1 MVNAYIEDSY
11 KLVFP
16 ILCNGYLNI
25 DYDTPISLSG
35 TKVSTGVLVNGAV
48 SGSSTTNITVDTVDA
63 TTKFS
68 KGDNVYD
75 ADGNTVGQVSS
86 VTDTQITLTSNNAQA
101 LSNDENLKQDLTSV
115 SSLRNRSIWSDDS
128 EVGITNGFVLEA
140 ILTPYDVNGIGSR
153 TAGRHGV
160 LNSQKTPPYPN
171 DNSSDVGDRTAYES
185 VDYLG
190 PSAYLQQ
197 KMMIFHN
204 ANLKLYLQNVTST
217 SSLTGSSYN
226 QPAEYKLVAELTK
239 GGTTEKIE
247 SHKIITASKNL
258 YGYYDNAGYYNG
270 ITTTHRRVATSA
282 TGSNPSG
289 TITIQDYD
297 DLERNT
303 KSTGQI
309 VISGDI
315 ANYTKPVQATGSIV
329 IVQRNNLNTD
339 IVGATA
345 EKGTIQFFSQPINA
359 DNTDVNNHI
368 LVTHESGTPTRKWFA
383 LSGISNGAD
392 LSGTASAGFTWPTG
406 AKGYLIGGDAEAT
419 AQNLSDA
426 IDGDNEG
433 FTGTASDPR
442 DGTAIVAGGN
452 TPKEVELTVSI
463 TGSAPNRLGN
473 TSAVLSAGSTLAN
486 NNTHTVNST
495 TQESIKIVP
504 FAGGINELI
513 LGETTNSNDNTIN
526 YFTLTDS
533 AGNTKNYF
541 PAHDSTQTTGSTGT
555 RTLDDTS
562 TVSVVYFGF
571 ASNANNDG
579 AATALANAIN
589 HNNGHGS
596 TITAVAN
603 GATVNLTHD
612 LTGATGNNATIAK
625 TNIANNAATISGS
638 NFTGGVAETNASN
651 TPFIQL
657 VDNAGSPVTKKYV
670 PVANGGLIATGGLNG
685 GSIGDVS
692 GGIAF
697 QEGGSASATADN
709 LRTAIAHS
717 NGHAGSILTD
727 AAGSATINLTQN
739 TIGANT
745 AEINGGNTSS
755 RLPSNVSKTNFSGG
769 GTPDNFIS
777 VTDAS
782 GTLKK
787 YKASTHEVTGTT
799 DGTYTFFKAE
809 TNNDTTAAN
818 LETAIDGANG
828 HNGTL
833 ITTRASNVL
842 TVRLNQASLGSSAM
856 SDNITDLDTVN
867 FSAGNNTEIT
877 VGSGEATE
885 IGPGNKIY
893 DSSIQ
898 ELGTV
903 ASVSG
908 DTITLTSAPAYT
920 VTSTIYTDQR
930 KEALYLEQIF
940 KVSLVYNQ
948 NNLELYLNNSLIKQ
962 KAHNVKP
969 FYLDKSDCQI
979 GRGSGN
985 SEQFFGELFEIAMHR
1000 SKRPSTTSH
1009 TLSPGFSDILFY
1021 YTFGD

>member
-25 DYDTPISLSG
+25 DYDAPIALSG

-48 SGSSTTNITVDTVDA
+48 TNSSTTNIAVDTVDA

-86 VTDTQITLTSNNAQA
+86 VTATQITLTSNNAQA

-115 SSLRNRSIWSDDS
+115 SSLRNRSIWSDDA
-128 EVGITNGFVLEA
+128 EVGVTNGFVLEA

-160 LNSQKTPPYPN
+160 LDSQKTPPYPN
-171 DNSSDVGDRTAYES
+171 DNSSDVADRTAYES

-190 PSAYLQQ
+190 SSAYLQQ

-204 ANLKLYLQNVTST
+204 ANLKFYLQNVTST

-258 YGYYDNAGYYNG
+258 YGYYDNTGYYNG
-270 ITTTHRRVATSA
+270 ITTSHRRVTTSA

-315 ANYTKPVQATGSIV
+315 ANYTKPVKATGSIT

-339 IVGATA
+339 VVGATA
-345 EKGTIQFFSQPINA
+345 EEGTVQFYNQPVNA
-359 DNTDVNNHI
+359 DGTDANNHI
-368 LVTHESGTPTRKWFA
+368 LVTHESGNPTRKWFA
-383 LSGISNGAD
+383 LSGITNGAD
-392 LSGTASAGFTWPTG
+392 LSGTASAGFTWPSG
-406 AKGYLIGGDAEAT
+406 AKGYLIGTTVEET
-419 AQNLSDA
+419 AQNFADA
-426 IDGDNEG
+426 VNADNTG
-433 FTGTASDPR
+433 FAGSASNPR
-442 DGTAIVAGGN
+442 DGTAITFGFN
-452 TPKEVELTVSI
+452 TPEEVTLTVAI
-463 TGSAPNRLGN
+463 TGSAPNRKGN
-473 TSAVLSAGSTLAN
+473 DGAVLSAGSTLIASN
-486 NNTHTVNST
+486 NYTETDGST
-495 TQESIKIVP
+495 QAGVKIIP
-504 FAGGINELI
+504 FTGGVNELI
-513 LGETTNSNDNTIN
+513 LGETTGSNDNTIN

-555 RTLDDTS
+555 RTLDDNS
-562 TVSVVYFGF
+562 TVSVVYFNF
-571 ASNANNDG
+571 ASNANNNG

-596 TITAVAN
+596 TITAVAS

-612 LTGATGNNATIAK
+612 LTGAAGNNATIAK
-625 TNIANNAATISGS
+625 ANIANSAATISGA
-638 NFTGGVAETNASN
+638 NFTGGVTETNATD

-670 PVANGGLIATGGLNG
+670 PVANGGAIATGGLNG

-727 AAGSATINLTQN
+727 SAGSATINLTQN

-745 AEINGGNTSS
+745 AAITLSD
-755 RLPSNVSKTNFSGG
+755 LPSNISKTNFSGG

-809 TNNDTTAAN
+809 TNNNTTAAN

-833 ITTRASNVL
+833 ITTRANNVL
-842 TVRLNQASLGSSAM
+842 TVKLNQASMGSAAM
-856 SDNITDLDTVN
+856 SDNITDLATVN
-867 FSAGNNTEIT
+867 FSAGNNTEIS

-930 KEALYLEQIF
+930 KEALYLEQVF
-940 KVSLVYNQ
+940 KVSLVYNR
-948 NNLELYLNNSLIKQ
+948 NNLELHLNNSLVKQ
-962 KAHNVKP
+962 KAHNVAP

-985 SEQFFGELFEIAMHR
+985 SEQFFGELFEIAMHK
-1000 SKRPSTTSH
+1000 SKRPSTNSH